1 MTSELEAIREQLNT
15 RRTELTNRL
24 ISLKADITQAH
35 SRDWAEQA
43 QEREND
49 EVVEALGNEARQEL
63 SLLNR
68 ALERLESGTYNL
80 CSQCGGE
87 ISVQRLQAVPYTNLC
102 ITCAA

>member
-1 MTSELEAIREQLNT
+1 MTPELEAIRQQLHT
-15 RRTELTNRL
+15 RRTALTDRL
-24 ISLKADITQAH
+24 SSLKADITQTH

-63 SLLNR
+63 SLVNR
-68 ALERLESGTYNL
+68 ALERIESGAYGL
-80 CSQCGGE
+80 CSRCGEE
-87 ISVQRLQAVPYTNLC
+87 IAQQRLHAVPYTNLC

>member
-1 MTSELEAIREQLNT
+1 MTPELEAIRQQLHT
-15 RRTELTNRL
+15 RQTELVDRL
-24 ISLKADITQAH
+24 SSLKADITQAH

-63 SLLNR
+63 SLVNR
-68 ALERLESGTYNL
+68 ALERIESGTYNL

-87 ISVQRLQAVPYTNLC
+87 ISLQRLQAVPYTNLC
-102 ITCAA
+102 IDCAV